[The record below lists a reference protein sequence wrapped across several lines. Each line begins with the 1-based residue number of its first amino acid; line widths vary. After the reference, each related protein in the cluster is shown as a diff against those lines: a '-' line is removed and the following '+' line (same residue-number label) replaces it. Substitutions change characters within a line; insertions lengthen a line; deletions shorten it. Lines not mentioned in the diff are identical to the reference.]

1 MPPVGLNATRLSVM
15 FTLPL
20 LAAYAAVP
28 RPRRAVPLGVHEQK
42 GPWEVPYWAVLL
54 GVGLSVGV
62 GVVFG
67 LLPAFKAAILQP
79 IDALRYE

>member
-1 MPPVGLNATRLSVM
+1 MKKTYQAPTLQNMGSFRDLTGLGFFFGFGWSGAIALKSGLSL
-15 FTLPL
+15 FP
-20 LAAYAAVP
+20 AI
-28 RPRRAVPLGVHEQK
+28 GV
-42 GPWEVPYWAVLL
+42 AVLV
-54 GVGLSVGV
+54 GVGFSMGV